1 MVDWH
6 LLCRRQL
13 FRFEALGDMAPKQ
26 AHQSR
31 RLLVKN
37 LLAKNAQ
44 AYRSRRQRKPA
55 KKTVEATAREG
66 ELEETPLRT
75 PPTSLPAP
83 GSPGAAPE
91 AIEVNSTPQ
100 EEKQL
105 KKQSRIRTQQ
115 LSSLAKHL
123 DQALQYSH
131 KTVLRKPWSAETL
144 REQQGQ
150 VQVYLLQLQRELK
163 RGFFGSPVLSPDF
176 SEKEARVC
184 AEELRQLAVE
194 VRRTL

>member
-13 FRFEALGDMAPKQ
+13 FRFEAQGDMAPKQ

-31 RLLVKN
+31 RLLVRTCWPRTHKPTDR
-37 LLAKNAQ
+37 ADSG
-44 AYRSRRQRKPA
+44 SRPM
-55 KKTVEATAREG
+55 KTVEATAREV
-66 ELEETPLRT
+66 ELEETPLGT

-131 KTVLRKPWSAETL
+131 KTPRPS
-144 REQQGQ
+144 
-150 VQVYLLQLQRELK
+150 
-163 RGFFGSPVLSPDF
+163 GSSR
-176 SEKEARVC
+176 ARC
-184 AEELRQLAVE
+184 KSTGASSDLPCCRLTSQKKKKLGLAVE